1 LFKRGA
7 EIWTESV
14 HAAVSRRE
22 AIVMVLRIRKPASES
37 HKPTFNVWTDGVTI
51 NIMLCQELPE

>member
-1 LFKRGA
+1 VG
-7 EIWTESV
+7 V

-51 NIMLCQELPE
+51 NIMMCQELPE